1 MATLCLGPQHRLDE
15 ALLEAREAAR
25 QDPLSPLTQA
35 MVGAVYLYRG
45 DYDAAL
51 AALDAA
57 DAIAPSFSQTSLFRG
72 FVNLAR
78 GRPDLAAVGQD
89 HSPYRV
95 YVQAVLGHTA
105 AARAEID
112 MLCARAG
119 SPLAIAAGY
128 AGLGD
133 VDHSLE
139 WLERAADLKVPQLIW
154 IDFQPPWEL
163 LRGSQRFKDIRKRM
177 HLPMRAEGSIW

>member
-1 MATLCLGPQHRLDE
+1 MATVCLGPHHRLDE

-35 MVGAVYLYRG
+35 MVGAVHNYRG

-89 HSPYRV
+89 YSPYRL

-105 AARAEID
+105 AARAGID
-112 MLCARAG
+112 MLRTRAG

-128 AGLGD
+128 AGLGE

-154 IDFQPPWEL
+154 IDFQQPWEL
-163 LRGSQRFKDIRKRM
+163 LRGSQRFEDIRKRM
-177 HLPMRAEGSIW
+177 HLPGEQAS